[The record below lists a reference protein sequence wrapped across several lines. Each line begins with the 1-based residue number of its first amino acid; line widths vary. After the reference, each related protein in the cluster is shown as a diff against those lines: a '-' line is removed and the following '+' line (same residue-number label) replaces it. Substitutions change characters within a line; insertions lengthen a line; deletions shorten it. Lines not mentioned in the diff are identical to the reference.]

1 MSTTVEDSLKSTKEQ
16 LVDTVGDILKSISE
30 NIQSVPT
37 TSASGSFIRKGLGF
51 SGSNNPN
58 ETTLFS
64 GRLSQDSYIS
74 LRISK
79 TNNRAI
85 ILFGKMPPF
94 DNNMHPGLLSL
105 DVGGLGSS
113 PSIRKFVENYD
124 SGIDDKNKHF
134 KNSERT
140 YSVYSVHS
148 IHISQ
153 SALEN
158 LAKAGLRAKGRKE
171 FIRDALLILIRY
183 KSYILSSI
191 TDIEVLLEAIAT
203 LCFDYVNVWASG
215 AGTSPLSISG
225 ITGSRFIPR
234 DDANEEML
242 VNYAYQHTVSAV
254 SVRTFQETIVPVR
267 YPVVLGSPMG
277 KDCISV
283 EYEAVNHTIDN
294 EVATQLMAVD
304 EALRDA
310 YRIINNGSGGDKP
323 DVSSSEIR
331 GSAKFTNPV
340 NNSNINRL
348 SKVDL
353 LLCLSGRLPYGVDY
367 YNYLPYM
374 NGGAYPNLRFVSGCS
389 SAEIEFMSN
398 ELHGSCLSD
407 IYAEGVMSSIDIS
420 RMMDCITISATR
432 RGELIINL
440 SFVMSI
446 VSDIPGDHTLDT
458 CQGSQEFVRSFLDA
472 NDFPTGRRATI
483 KAMYTVNNARHVASI
498 RPEDLHMGNSR
509 YRKFTWL
516 KTEISGYNKVAYIT
530 PNGEAYHQVML
541 SSKPIPYE
549 YLMDKPMEEQ
559 LEVIRNSIHERL
571 SEIGGKWGSI
581 LGNNYEEG
589 LRSYYGC
596 LVSPLSNTENFLKN
610 GLMIRGGRFTS
621 NWPAA
626 HQDKGMSSLKSTQ
639 KDRLNKLGYDHY
651 CMCPLPQDLAVSHFD
666 DVTDSVQV
674 MLDVWG
680 ESISESLGSIFEHS
694 REEIQ
699 ATYTPVT
706 DRILDIM
713 GVDDIDDAECISF
726 INGYSHLKMSSSATK
741 KQEFKWSDFSSTRW
755 TTVDINDPKSC
766 SDYEGDS
773 PFVV

>member
-1 MSTTVEDSLKSTKEQ
+1 MSTTVEDSPKSTKKQ
-16 LVDTVGDILKSISE
+16 LVDIVGDILKSISE
-30 NIQSVPT
+30 SIRPVPT

-51 SGSNNPN
+51 SGSNSVN

-79 TNNRAI
+79 SNNRAI

-105 DVGGLGSS
+105 DAGGPDAS
-113 PSIRKFVENYD
+113 PSIKKFIEDYD
-124 SGIDDKNKHF
+124 SGIDDKSKHF

-148 IHISQ
+148 IHLHQ
-153 SALEN
+153 SALEK
-158 LAKAGLRAKGRKE
+158 LAKAGLKAKGKKE
-171 FIRDALLILIRY
+171 FIRDALLVLVHH
-183 KSYILSSI
+183 KSHIFASI
-191 TDIEVLLEAIAT
+191 TDIEVLLEVITA
-203 LCFDYVNVWASG
+203 LCFDYVKIWASG
-215 AGTSPLSISG
+215 AGASPLSISG

-242 VNYAYQHTVSAV
+242 VNCAYQHTVSAV
-254 SVRTFQETIVPVR
+254 SVRTFQEAIVPVR
-267 YPVVLGSPMG
+267 YPVVLGHRMG
-277 KDCISV
+277 KDCVSV
-283 EYEAVNHTIDN
+283 EYGAVNHIVDN
-294 EVATQLMAVD
+294 EVATKLKAVD

-331 GSAKFTNPV
+331 GSAKFTNSV
-340 NNSNINRL
+340 NSSSINRL

-374 NGGAYPNLRFVSGCS
+374 NGEGYPNLRFLSGCS
-389 SAEIEFMSN
+389 SAEIEYMAN
-398 ELHGSCLSD
+398 ELHNSCLSD
-407 IYAEGVMSSIDIS
+407 VYAEGVMGSIDIS

-446 VSDIPGDHTLDT
+446 VSDIPGEHTLDT
-458 CQGSQEFVRSFLDA
+458 CQGSQEFTRAFLDA
-472 NDFPTGRRATI
+472 NDFPTGRRAAI

-549 YLMDKPMEEQ
+549 YLMDKPVEEQ
-559 LEVIRNSIHERL
+559 LEVIHNSIHERL
-571 SEIGGKWGSI
+571 SEIGAKWGSI

-610 GLMIRGGRFTS
+610 GLMLRGGRFTS

-626 HQDKGMSSLKSTQ
+626 HQDKGMSTLKSTQ
-639 KDRLNKLGYDHY
+639 KDRLSKLGYDYY

-674 MLDVWG
+674 MLDMWG

-699 ATYTPVT
+699 EAYAPVT
-706 DRILDIM
+706 ERVLDIM
-713 GVDDIDDAECISF
+713 GANDIDDAERISF
-726 INGYSHLKMSSSATK
+726 INGYSHLKMSNSATER
-741 KQEFKWSDFSSTRW
+741 QEFTWSDVSSTRW
-755 TTVDINDPKSC
+755 TTVNINNPKSY
-766 SDYEGDS
+766 SDYDGDS
-773 PFVV
+773 SFVV